1 MLISKGYIRE
11 NISLGAILLLL
22 VLKKDHTW
30 RICVDCKVINNI
42 TVKYRHCT
50 YKLDD
55 MLDDLHS
62 SVLFSKIYLKSG
74 YNKLEREKVMNE
86 KLLLKLNMV

>member
-11 NISLGAILLLL
+11 NISLGAILILL
-22 VLKKDHTW
+22 VLKKDNTW
-30 RICVDCKVINNI
+30 RMCVDCKVINNI
-42 TVKYRHCT
+42 TVKYWHCT

>member
-42 TVKYRHCT
+42 TVKY
-50 YKLDD
+50 
-55 MLDDLHS
+55 
-62 SVLFSKIYLKSG
+62 
-74 YNKLEREKVMNE
+74 
-86 KLLLKLNMV
+86 

>member
-1 MLISKGYIRE
+1 
-11 NISLGAILLLL
+11 
-22 VLKKDHTW
+22 
-30 RICVDCKVINNI
+30 
-42 TVKYRHCT
+42 
-50 YKLDD
+50 

-74 YNKLEREKVMNE
+74 YNKLEREKVINE